1 MTKPK
6 KNPKTSYSKGSK
18 NVFKDLGLQDS
29 GELMARAKLGRSVRI
44 LLEKRKINQKEASV
58 ILGIKQPEVSNL
70 LNGKYNLFTTERLC
84 KFLNR
89 LDQKIVVTVSSRKK
103 EESSFEVLHA

>member
-44 LLEKRKINQKEASV
+44 LLEKRK
-58 ILGIKQPEVSNL
+58 
-70 LNGKYNLFTTERLC
+70 
-84 KFLNR
+84 
-89 LDQKIVVTVSSRKK
+89 
-103 EESSFEVLHA
+103 